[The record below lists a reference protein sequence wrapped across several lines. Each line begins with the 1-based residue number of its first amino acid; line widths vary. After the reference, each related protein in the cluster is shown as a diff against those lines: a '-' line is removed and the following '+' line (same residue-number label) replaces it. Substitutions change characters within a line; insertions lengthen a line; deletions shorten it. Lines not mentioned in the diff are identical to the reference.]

1 MVELGVSAGIDKNC
15 CGAIGLIVKEC
26 WSVIEHCGFQ
36 AEKPVLSPRAPS
48 PETLVLSLV

>member
-1 MVELGVSAGIDKNC
+1 MEGNMLS
-15 CGAIGLIVKEC
+15 
-26 WSVIEHCGFQ
+26 EHCGFQ